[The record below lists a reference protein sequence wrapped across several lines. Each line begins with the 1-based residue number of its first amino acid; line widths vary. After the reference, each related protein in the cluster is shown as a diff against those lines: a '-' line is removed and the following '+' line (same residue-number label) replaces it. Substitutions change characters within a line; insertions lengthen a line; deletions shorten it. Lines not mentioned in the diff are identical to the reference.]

1 MHRDRILVVDDDEN
15 MVYIIKDALQHE
27 GYEVS
32 TAGDGADQNAEK
44 ALLYDLKIN
53 VAVQLYSVYRASG
66 EDGDIER
73 ENDACNGEDERKEQQ
88 KL

>member
-32 TAGDGADQNAEK
+32 TAAMEQPGYN
-44 ALLYDLKIN
+44 LY
-53 VAVQLYSVYRASG
+53 Q
-66 EDGDIER
+66 
-73 ENDACNGEDERKEQQ
+73 
-88 KL
+88 